1 MMEPEVMER
10 RRHGREFKPDAVRLV
25 RDRGVTV
32 GQASR
37 HLGIQANLLR
47 NWIKACEADPRH
59 VFSRPRP
66 DEARAAKI
74 ERLRREVQNSN
85 RA

>member
-32 GQASR
+32 GRASR
-37 HLGIQANLLR
+37 HANLLR
-47 NWIKACEADPRH
+47 NWINACEADPRH
-59 VFSRPRP
+59 VFPGQGRMKPEQPRSNGGDVRCRTQSR
-66 DEARAAKI
+66 A
-74 ERLRREVQNSN
+74 
-85 RA
+85 